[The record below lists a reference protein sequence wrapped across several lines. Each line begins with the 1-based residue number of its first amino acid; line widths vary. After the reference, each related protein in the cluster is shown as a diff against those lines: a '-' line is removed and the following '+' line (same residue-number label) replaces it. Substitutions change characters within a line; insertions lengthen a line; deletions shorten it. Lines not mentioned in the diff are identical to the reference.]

1 MMSHSVKNGA
11 PALDV
16 DIYADAALRDS
27 RQLFARIRDAGPVVW
42 LPSHRMYAVGRFDD
56 VRAALRNDEV
66 FRSGAGVAANPV
78 TNRLIR
84 ATTLA
89 SDGETHAAR
98 RKVLMRSLGHDA
110 LAAVRE
116 RIDLHANR
124 LIDRLLAANWF
135 DAAHDFASHLPL
147 AVVADLVGVR
157 AGASRLLAWGAA
169 SFNSLGP
176 LNWRGLRAG
185 PTGASLLLY
194 SRMLNRRRVEPGS
207 WAASVFEARGRG
219 ELTNAEAKSLV
230 IDFVSPALDTTVL
243 ASTHLLWVL
252 ARNPEGWQEIRDD
265 PSLIPQAVIEN
276 VRLAS
281 PIRGFTRRVAK
292 EHGTLSAGSRV
303 VLLFGAANLDE
314 RQFPE
319 PERFDLHRASKI
331 QLGWGNGPHTC
342 VGIHLAKL
350 EMQALLKAMAD
361 RVGAIEVGAPER
373 LLNNTLQG
381 ISRLPARFKPA

>member
-1 MMSHSVKNGA
+1 MTSHSVAGV

-16 DIYADAALRDS
+16 DLYADTALRDS

-42 LPSHRMYAVGRFDD
+42 LPNHRMYAMARFDD
-56 VRAALRNDEV
+56 VRAALRDDKV
-66 FRSGAGVAANPV
+66 FRSGAGVAANPI

-84 ATTLA
+84 GTTLA
-89 SDGETHAAR
+89 SDGETHVAR

-116 RIDLHANR
+116 RIDGHAER
-124 LIDRLLAANWF
+124 LIDRLLVGDWF
-135 DAAHDFASHLPL
+135 DAAQDFASHLPL

-157 AGASRLLAWGAA
+157 AHGSRLLRWGAA

-176 LNWRGLRAG
+176 FNWRGLRAG
-185 PTGASLLLY
+185 PTGASLLIY
-194 SRMLNRRRVEPGS
+194 SRMLSRRRVEPGS
-207 WAASVFEARGRG
+207 WAASVFEARAQG
-219 ELTNAEAKSLV
+219 ELTRGEAKSLV

-243 ASTHLLWVL
+243 ASAHMLWVL
-252 ARNPEGWQEIRDD
+252 ARNPEVWQEIRDD
-265 PSLIPQAVIEN
+265 PSLIPKAVVEN

-281 PIRGFTRRVAK
+281 PIRGFTRRVAQR
-292 EHGTLSAGSRV
+292 HGTLSVGDRV
-303 VLLFGAANLDE
+303 VLLFAAANLDE
-314 RQFPE
+314 RQFPN

-350 EMQALLKAMAD
+350 EMQALLEAMVG
-361 RVGAIEVGAPER
+361 RVGAIEVGSPQR

-381 ISRLPARFKPA
+381 IARLPARFRPS